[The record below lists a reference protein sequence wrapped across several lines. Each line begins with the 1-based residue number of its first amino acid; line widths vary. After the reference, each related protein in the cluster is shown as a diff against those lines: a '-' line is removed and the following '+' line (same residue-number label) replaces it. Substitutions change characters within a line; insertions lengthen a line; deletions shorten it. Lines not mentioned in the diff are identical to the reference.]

1 MRFLCLLLIVLCAQ
15 AARAEIPATPVMT
28 LYRFNGSLNIPYY
41 DVDQFRRSGP
51 STPAGTL
58 AQGSSLVPC
67 LVVTD
72 GEPLTDRKGVP
83 YVGFQVVVDARSA
96 TPASAARFQAVR
108 TARQAQTVNNHH
120 CPADVRHVL
129 DVRNLYAMSKA
140 PAFDPPRPAAPARTA
155 RPAAGELDRIVRAF
169 HNSSA
174 CDTANRR
181 LTDRRAALQTA
192 WDRFSR
198 DHRGK
203 WSAALVKRARH
214 LDMTMRTA
222 IFEGHL
228 ERGCNGYGT
237 CERNI
242 IALSIRNRA
251 VESCVRRQGCAATG
265 DFESVATAVS
275 QYNIWDE
282 YLTQVSGLTSCFLRD
297 DLSGATDAA
306 GRNYHRLQQ
315 LYAQNRADVE
325 RILFGSDRDLRAIFP
340 GNSLADLKALKH
352 YYHAPAMGKCFP
364 EEPRVEYISGAVA
377 RKGNNFA
384 LLADTRIHVDDRVG
398 EGYRFRSF
406 RVQDGPV
413 RDVTRIVD
421 NYRGF
426 VVDKRRVTLQPAG
439 RCAPYGLPA
448 GCRFSEIGRY
458 RKTPSW
464 VNTGRPLEVQCR
476 IKDRGE
482 QCQGAGTVRTARVGG
497 VCDTEMRP
505 FTGVP

>member
-1 MRFLCLLLIVLCAQ
+1 MRVVCLLLTLFLA
-15 AARAEIPATPVMT
+15 ATARAEIPATPVMT
-28 LYRFNGSLNIPYY
+28 LYRFNGPLNIPYY
-41 DVDQFRRSGP
+41 DIDQFRRSGP

-58 AQGSSLVPC
+58 AQGTSLVPC
-67 LVVTD
+67 LVVTNN
-72 GEPLTDRKGVP
+72 EPLTDRRGVP
-83 YVGFQVVVDARSA
+83 YVGFQVVVDARTA
-96 TPASAARFQAVR
+96 TPASATRFHATR
-108 TARQAQTVNNHH
+108 TARQAQTVANHH

-140 PAFDPPRPAAPARTA
+140 PAFDPPRPAAPVRAV

-174 CDTANRR
+174 CDSANRR
-181 LTDRRAALQTA
+181 LTGRRTALATA
-192 WDRFSR
+192 WDRFMR
-198 DHRGK
+198 ENRGR
-203 WSAALVKRARH
+203 WSATALDRARH
-214 LDMTMRTA
+214 LDATLRTA

-251 VESCVRRQGCAATG
+251 LESCVRRQGCAATG
-265 DFESVATAVS
+265 DFTSVATAVS

-297 DLSGATDAA
+297 DLSGATDAG

-340 GNSLADLKALKH
+340 GNSLADLKGLRH

-364 EEPRVEYISGAVA
+364 GHPRVEYMSGAVA
-377 RKGNNFA
+377 RKGKNFA
-384 LLADTRIHVDDRVG
+384 LIADTRIQVDERVG

-413 RDVTRIVD
+413 RDLTRVVD
-421 NYRGF
+421 NFHGF
-426 VVDKRRVTLQPAG
+426 VVDKRRVTLQPAS
-439 RCAPYGLPA
+439 RCAPYGIPA
-448 GCRFSEIGRY
+448 GCRFDEIGRY

-464 VNTGRPLEVQCR
+464 VNTGRPLEVRCR
-476 IKDRGE
+476 VADRGE
-482 QCQGAGTVRTARVGG
+482 QCQAAGTVSTVRVGG

>member
-1 MRFLCLLLIVLCAQ
+1 MRVVCLLITLFLA
-15 AARAEIPATPVMT
+15 ATARAEIPATPVMT

-108 TARQAQTVNNHH
+108 TARQAQTVVNHH

-140 PAFDPPRPAAPARTA
+140 PAFDPPRPAAPVRAA

-181 LTDRRAALQTA
+181 LTGRRAALATA
-192 WDRFSR
+192 WDRFMR
-198 DHRGK
+198 ENRGQ
-203 WSAALVKRARH
+203 WSAAALDRARH
-214 LDMTMRTA
+214 FDATMRTA

-228 ERGCNGYGT
+228 ERGCNAYGT

-251 VESCVRRQGCAATG
+251 LESCVRRQGCAATG
-265 DFESVATAVS
+265 DFESVATSVS

-297 DLSGATDAA
+297 DLAGATDAA

-364 EEPRVEYISGAVA
+364 EQPRVEYISGAVA

-384 LLADTRIHVDDRVG
+384 LLADTRIHVEDRVG

-413 RDVTRIVD
+413 RDVTRVVD

-426 VVDKRRVTLQPAG
+426 IIDKRRVTLQPAG
-439 RCAPYGLPA
+439 RCAPYGIPA